1 MSDDLTTPTRE
12 LFELRN
18 GRTILSEDAS
28 EKMYLIKQA
37 QPQARSDDSTGYEW
51 ADMGM
56 AELFGEIYRREARFC
71 TEHKSWYVYSDGA
84 WRRDVGGLRVA
95 EKAKDFVR
103 LMLLYCGEIE
113 NDDIRKKYTEF
124 VNRMGDQRVRSRLIK
139 DAESTMLINA
149 SEFDANP
156 YLINC
161 LNGTYNLKDYSFY
174 PPRPDDFLSMQTA
187 FKHTPRRDVRC
198 ERWEQFIDEVCE
210 GDTDKAD
217 FLQRALGYSII
228 GRSNEACMFILHGR
242 TTRNGKSTLLG
253 AIERMMG
260 DYSTTAPVGLICKNR
275 NDSDSAEAA
284 SPLLAS
290 LKGKRFVTLSE
301 SNDYGKLDEE
311 KIKLYTGGEQITARA
326 LYEKPVS
333 FLPQFT
339 MWLSCN
345 DLPAVRDRSLFASER
360 IRIVEFNRHFSQQE
374 QDKNLSEVFND
385 DHNRSGIFMWLIRG
399 YIEYTRR
406 GLVMAEHLLK
416 PIRQYEK
423 DNDLVG
429 MFLEC
434 CCDKGESLCIK
445 SSDLYKK
452 YKSWCMREGLTYLS
466 AFKFAGELERH
477 PEWLLKKTVKD
488 GYPTYIGLNVK
499 SIVMS

>member
-1 MSDDLTTPTRE
+1 MSDSME

-18 GRTILSEDAS
+18 GRTILNEDAS

-37 QPQARSDDSTGYEW
+37 RPEARDDSSTGYEW

-56 AELFGEIYRREARFC
+56 AELFGEIYRREARYC
-71 TEHKSWYVYSDGA
+71 TEHKCWYVYNDGA
-84 WRRDVGGLRVA
+84 WRRDTGGLRVA

-124 VNRMGDQRVRSRLIK
+124 VNRMGDQRVRARLVK
-139 DAESTMLINA
+139 DAESVMLINA
-149 SEFDANP
+149 CDFDSNP

-161 LNGTYNLKDYSFY
+161 LNGTYNLKDFSFY

-187 FKHTPRRDVRC
+187 FKHTVRRDVRC
-198 ERWEQFIDEVCE
+198 ERWERFIDEVCE
-210 GDTDKAD
+210 GDRDKAD

-228 GRSNEACMFILHGR
+228 GRSNEACMFILHGK

-260 DYSTTAPVGLICKNR
+260 DYSCTAPVGLICKSKH
-275 NDSDSAEAA
+275 DSENAEAA
-284 SPLLAS
+284 SPMLAS
-290 LKGKRFVTLSE
+290 FKGKRFVTLSE

-311 KIKLYTGGEQITARA
+311 KIKLYTGGEAITARA

-333 FLPQFT
+333 FVPQFT

-360 IRIVEFNRHFSQQE
+360 VRVVEFNRHFSQQE
-374 QDKNLSEVFND
+374 QDKDLSSVFD
-385 DHNRSGIFMWLIRG
+385 EDANRSGIFMWLIRG

-406 GLVMAEHLLK
+406 GLTMAPHLLA

-423 DNDLVG
+423 DNDVVG
-429 MFLEC
+429 LFLEAR
-434 CCDKGESLCIK
+434 CDADDDAVIK
-445 SSDLYKK
+445 CADLYKK
-452 YKSWCMREGLTYLS
+452 YKNWCSSEGFMYTS
-466 AFKFAGELERH
+466 IFKFYGEIERH
-477 PEWLLKKTVKD
+477 PDYCKSKVIIHGNACYKGIKLKD
-488 GYPTYIGLNVK
+488 LIGN
-499 SIVMS
+499 

>member
-1 MSDDLTTPTRE
+1 VSEE

-37 QPQARSDDSTGYEW
+37 RPEARSDDSTGYEW

-56 AELFGEIYRREARFC
+56 AELFGEIYRREARYC
-71 TEHKSWYVYSDGA
+71 TEHKCWYVYASGA

-95 EKAKDFVR
+95 EKVKDFVR

-113 NDDIRKKYTEF
+113 DDDTRKNYTAF
-124 VNRMGDQRVRSRLIK
+124 VNRMGDQRVRGRLIK

-149 SEFDANP
+149 AQFDANP

-161 LNGTYNLKDYSFY
+161 LNGTYNLKDLSFS

-187 FKHTPRRDVRC
+187 FSHTVRRDVRC
-198 ERWEQFIDEVCE
+198 DRWERFIDEVCE
-210 GDTDKAD
+210 GDKDKSD

-228 GRSNEACMFILHGR
+228 GKSNEACMFILHGK

-260 DYSTTAPVGLICKNR
+260 DYSCTAPVGLICKNR
-275 NDSDSAEAA
+275 SDSESAEAA

-311 KIKLYTGGEQITARA
+311 KIKLYTGGEAVTARA
-326 LYEKPVS
+326 LYEKPVA
-333 FLPQFT
+333 FVPQFT
-339 MWLSCN
+339 LWLSCN

-360 IRIVEFNRHFSQQE
+360 VRVVEFNRHFSQQE
-374 QDKNLSEVFND
+374 QDKNLSEVFD
-385 DHNRSGIFMWLIRG
+385 DDRNRSGIFMWLVRG

-406 GLVMAEHLLK
+406 GLDVPERLLL
-416 PIRQYEK
+416 PVRRYEK
-423 DNDLVG
+423 DNDIVG
-429 MFLEC
+429 LFLDAC
-434 CCDKGESLCIK
+434 CEADDDAKMKRG
-445 SSDLYKK
+445 DLYKK
-452 YKSWCMREGLTYLS
+452 YKNWTHREGYLYMSAFRFYGEVERHTELCRAKVTVHGEPYYKGLKMREISVL
-466 AFKFAGELERH
+466 
-477 PEWLLKKTVKD
+477 
-488 GYPTYIGLNVK
+488 
-499 SIVMS
+499 